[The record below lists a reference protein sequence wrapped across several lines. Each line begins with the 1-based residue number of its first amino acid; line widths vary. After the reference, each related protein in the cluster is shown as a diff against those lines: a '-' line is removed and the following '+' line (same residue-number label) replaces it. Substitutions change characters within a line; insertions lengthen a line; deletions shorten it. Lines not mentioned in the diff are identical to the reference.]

1 MKTILINWIL
11 PTARQEGGP
20 ITPADIARVEI
31 ELSADNGANFA
42 SVGTFTPDILETLVA
57 DLPFGTQYQVR
68 GRAVDQ
74 TNQAGNW
81 AVEPFAITDTSPP
94 GLLTIT
100 VTPQ

>member
-11 PTARQEGGP
+11 PTTRQQGGP
-20 ITPADIARVEI
+20 LLPADIARVEI
-31 ELSADNGANFA
+31 ELSADGGANYT
-42 SVGTFTPDILETLVA
+42 SVGTFTPDILDTTVA
-57 DLPFGTQYQVR
+57 DLPFGDYTVR

-81 AVEPFAITDTSPP
+81 AEEAFSLSDTSPP
-94 GLLTIT
+94 GDVTIT